1 MKKNSSATYPL
12 LLHNNN
18 ILYRTAIIIRNSNG
32 EVNTQTQIVLSLHN
46 NLKKK
51 MNNRINELNQFSFTS
66 IPQIRVKLTPNPTEI
81 DQAKDLRIIIST
93 NVKAPY
99 NITTEYFNK
108 AELSHIVEVD
118 FSLDASSAH
127 NKPNV
132 NAIYA
137 AASIEAIEDF
147 CVDVLTDIAM
157 YHSWSGFTSSTNDLS
172 FRRNLSGKKLDYA
185 YEHHLPI
192 PESVKQTAH
201 GNPNYYSFA
210 FSCHESESGSFNC
223 QKYEALWVDFL
234 KPYILDDSLV
244 SLSLEEQLNHF
255 TKDKQLA
262 RRKIEREYAKNP
274 MPGPYIM
281 LMMQRCPKR
290 NLETERILTLFG
302 RHKWK
307 NGTVKIVPLAAYN
320 KVARYYP
327 YLAFFKIIRPKC

>member
-1 MKKNSSATYPL
+1 M
-12 LLHNNN
+12 
-18 ILYRTAIIIRNSNG
+18 
-32 EVNTQTQIVLSLHN
+32 
-46 NLKKK
+46 
-51 MNNRINELNQFSFTS
+51 
-66 IPQIRVKLTPNPTEI
+66 
-81 DQAKDLRIIIST
+81 
-93 NVKAPY
+93 
-99 NITTEYFNK
+99 
-108 AELSHIVEVD
+108 
-118 FSLDASSAH
+118 
-127 NKPNV
+127 
-132 NAIYA
+132 
-137 AASIEAIEDF
+137 
-147 CVDVLTDIAM
+147 
-157 YHSWSGFTSSTNDLS
+157 
-172 FRRNLSGKKLDYA
+172 
-185 YEHHLPI
+185 
-192 PESVKQTAH
+192 KQTAH

-210 FSCHESESGSFNC
+210 FSCHDSESGSFNC